1 MHVAGRFALSL
12 SGALAGAALGSLPGA
27 AGLGAIVAGAVL
39 GAVLGAL
46 LSQTPAS
53 SQSGA
58 LSPLLS
64 QAGGLLSPPRH
75 VLERAAPLLLLV
87 FLAPLLTLAVPPGA
101 DMAMHTALARG
112 LLEGRLSPAWGALH
126 LAAYPRGFSALVAL
140 LAPLGF
146 ARAALLVSA
155 LSYAVFWAGLAAV
168 LEGPLGTPWPR
179 TTALIAVLLSRTPQS
194 FFAWGGNPTA
204 LALGLSLLG
213 AAALDRARPRDGVF
227 AALLLAGAAATHPMG
242 ACAGGLV
249 AAVIALRRRAWMA
262 GALAAA
268 GLLAVLGALALFG
281 PHLSPHELDWIR
293 DCARSA
299 ERAGT
304 GILGD
309 AANVVTLLSAAVL
322 IWKRRYAPVALAAA
336 LLAALLLLF
345 AVLPLGGLYPGRFAP
360 LLLLAVAPLWAHAA
374 DQFRQRAWLAAAA
387 LVVAVPGHL
396 HWYQRSTPIATFA
409 DVDAIACVAR
419 TVPRGAVVDGAYGD
433 ATQWIPALTG
443 LAVTRP
449 HQHCTLFDE
458 TDKALSALPPARW
471 RFVGQ
476 QLRYPPPIEPPPA
489 TTPVCGGALYPLG
502 AAR

>member
-1 MHVAGRFALSL
+1 MQVPGRLAVSL
-12 SGALAGAALGSLPGA
+12 CGALAGAALGALPGA
-27 AGLGAIVAGAVL
+27 AGLGLVIAGAL
-39 GAVLGAL
+39 AGAL
-46 LSQTPAS
+46 VS
-53 SQSGA
+53 
-58 LSPLLS
+58 
-64 QAGGLLSPPRH
+64 AGVRLPPPEH
-75 VLERAAPLLLLV
+75 TLERAVPLLLLV
-87 FLAPLLTLAVPPGA
+87 FLAPLVTMAVPPGA

-168 LEGPLGTPWPR
+168 LQGPLSTPWPR
-179 TTALIAVLLSRTPQS
+179 TTALLAVLLSRTPQS

-213 AAALDRARPRDGVF
+213 AAALDRGRRRDGVF

-242 ACAGGLV
+242 ACAGALV
-249 AAVIALRRRAWMA
+249 AAVVALRRRAWIA
-262 GALAAA
+262 GSLAAA
-268 GLLAVLGALALFG
+268 GLLAVLGALAFFG
-281 PHLSPHELDWIR
+281 PRVSPHEVDWIR
-293 DCARSA
+293 DCARNA
-299 ERAGT
+299 ERVGT

-309 AANVVTLLSAAVL
+309 AANVVTLLAAAVL
-322 IWKRRYAPVALAAA
+322 IWKRRYAPVALAAGI
-336 LLAALLLLF
+336 ALLLILSF
-345 AVLPLGGLYPGRFAP
+345 AVLPLAGLYPGRFAP
-360 LLLLAVAPLWAHAA
+360 LLLLAAAPLWAQAA
-374 DQFRQRAWLAAAA
+374 DPFRQRAWIAAAT
-387 LVVAVPGHL
+387 LCVAVPGHL

-409 DVDAIACVAR
+409 DLENIACAAR
-419 TVPRGAVVDGAYGD
+419 TVPPGAVIDGAYGD

-458 TDKALSALPPARW
+458 TDAALAALPPARW

-476 QLRYPPPIEPPPA
+476 QLRYPPPIEAPPA
-489 TTPVCGGALYPLG
+489 TTAVCGGALYTK
-502 AAR
+502 

>member
-1 MHVAGRFALSL
+1 MQLSGRFAVALF
-12 SGALAGAALGSLPGA
+12 GALAGAALGSLPGA
-27 AGLGAIVAGAVL
+27 ASLGAVVAGMVL
-39 GAVLGAL
+39 GAVAGAL
-46 LSQTPAS
+46 LPLP
-53 SQSGA
+53 GA
-58 LSPLLS
+58 PTSPV
-64 QAGGLLSPPRH
+64 AARRH
-75 VLERAAPLLLLV
+75 ALERAAPVVLLV
-87 FLAPLLTLAVPPGA
+87 FLAPLFTLAVPPGA

-112 LLEGRLSPAWGALH
+112 LVEGRLSPAWGALR

-140 LAPLGF
+140 LSPLGS
-146 ARAALLVSA
+146 AHAAMLVSA
-155 LSYAVFWAGLAAV
+155 LSYAIFWAGLAAV

-179 TTALIAVLLSRTPQS
+179 TTALIALLLSRTPQS

-213 AAALDRARPRDGVF
+213 AAALDRGRGRDGVF

-249 AAVIALRRRAWMA
+249 AAVIALRRRAWLP
-262 GALAAA
+262 GSIAAA
-268 GLLAVLGALALFG
+268 GLLAVLGALAIFG
-281 PHLSPHELDWIR
+281 PHVSPRELDWIR
-293 DCARSA
+293 DCATNA

-309 AANVVTLLSAAVL
+309 AANLVTLLAATIL
-322 IWKRRYAPVALAAA
+322 LWKRRYAQVGLAAV
-336 LLAALLLLF
+336 LV
-345 AVLPLGGLYPGRFAP
+345 AVLALSFVVLPRAGLYPGRFAP
-360 LLLLAVAPLWAHAA
+360 LLLLAVAPLWAQAA

-387 LVVAVPGHL
+387 LCVAVPGHL
-396 HWYQRSTPIATFA
+396 HWYQRSTPIATLA

-419 TVPRGAVVDGAYGD
+419 TVPRGAVIDGAYGD

-458 TDKALSALPPARW
+458 TDAALAALPPARW

-476 QLRYPPPIEPPPA
+476 QLRYPPPIEAPPA

-502 AAR
+502 APR